1 MFAPWALLRRMK
13 SWCKIAIT
21 ILATL
26 CLTEASVA
34 QSRYTLLQ
42 RPSKRMEMGLTVG
55 ASFVDVS
62 ATEGVS
68 LSPKAGF
75 RGAISMSLEWLQ
87 SYALQLELGYAHNKI
102 EAERGATLYDVK
114 ANVMEIPILFSYR
127 GLGIVRF
134 NVGPVLSLSSAGRY
148 SNGRE
153 RVEFGNVRSTLG
165 YAAGVGVELTPKV
178 VVDARL
184 TGNFGRTDNYFEG
197 LEFPLSGM
205 WLTLGIGYMF

>member
-1 MFAPWALLRRMK
+1 MR
-13 SWCKIAIT
+13 SWCKIAILF
-21 ILATL
+21 LAAL
-26 CLTEASVA
+26 CLTQASVA
-34 QSRYTLLQ
+34 QSRYTLMQ
-42 RPSKRMEMGLTVG
+42 RQSKRMEMGLSVG
-55 ASFVDVS
+55 ASFMDVF
-62 ATEGVS
+62 ATEGVV
-68 LSPKAGF
+68 LSPKMGIK
-75 RGAISMSLEWLQ
+75 GALSMSLEWQ
-87 SYALQLELGYAHNKI
+87 ESYALQLELGYAHNKV

-165 YAAGVGVELTPKV
+165 YAAGVGVELTPKLL
-178 VVDARL
+178 VDARL

-197 LEFPLSGM
+197 LEFRSSAM

>member
-1 MFAPWALLRRMK
+1 MR
-13 SWCKIAIT
+13 SWCKIAILF
-21 ILATL
+21 LAAL
-26 CLTEASVA
+26 CLTQASVA
-34 QSRYTLLQ
+34 QSRYTLMQ
-42 RPSKRMEMGLTVG
+42 RQSKRMEMGLSVG
-55 ASFVDVS
+55 ASFMDVS
-62 ATEGVS
+62 ATEGVV
-68 LSPKAGF
+68 LSPKVGV
-75 RGAISMSLEWLQ
+75 RGALSMSLEWQ
-87 SYALQLELGYAHNKI
+87 ESYALQLELGYAHNKV

-165 YAAGVGVELTPKV
+165 YAAGVGVELTPKLL
-178 VVDARL
+178 VDARL

-197 LEFPLSGM
+197 MEFRSSGM

>member
-1 MFAPWALLRRMK
+1 MAA
-13 SWCKIAIT
+13 
-21 ILATL
+21 L
-26 CLTEASVA
+26 CLTQASVA
-34 QSRYTLLQ
+34 QSRYTLMQ
-42 RPSKRMEMGLTVG
+42 RQSKRMEMGLSVG
-55 ASFVDVS
+55 ASFMDVS
-62 ATEGVS
+62 GTEGVV
-68 LSPKAGF
+68 LSPKVGV
-75 RGAISMSLEWLQ
+75 RGALSMSLEWQ
-87 SYALQLELGYAHNKI
+87 ESYALQLELGYAHNKV

-165 YAAGVGVELTPKV
+165 YAAGVGVELTPKLL
-178 VVDARL
+178 VDARL

-197 LEFPLSGM
+197 LEFRSSAM

>member
-1 MFAPWALLRRMK
+1 MR
-13 SWCKIAIT
+13 SWCKIAILF
-21 ILATL
+21 LAAL
-26 CLTEASVA
+26 CLTQASVA
-34 QSRYTLLQ
+34 QSRYTLMQ
-42 RPSKRMEMGLTVG
+42 RQSKRMEMGLSVG
-55 ASFVDVS
+55 ASFMDVS
-62 ATEGVS
+62 ATEGVV
-68 LSPKAGF
+68 LSPKVSV
-75 RGAISMSLEWLQ
+75 RGALSMSLEWQ
-87 SYALQLELGYAHNKI
+87 ESYALQLELGYAHNKV

-165 YAAGVGVELTPKV
+165 YAAGVGVELTTKLL
-178 VVDARL
+178 VDARL

-197 LEFPLSGM
+197 LEFRSSAM

>member
-1 MFAPWALLRRMK
+1 MR
-13 SWCKIAIT
+13 SWCKIAILF
-21 ILATL
+21 LAAL
-26 CLTEASVA
+26 CLTQASVA
-34 QSRYTLLQ
+34 QSRYTLMQ
-42 RPSKRMEMGLTVG
+42 RQSKRMEMGLSVG
-55 ASFVDVS
+55 AAFMDVS
-62 ATEGVS
+62 ATEGVV
-68 LSPKAGF
+68 LSPKVGV
-75 RGAISMSLEWLQ
+75 RGALSMSLEWQ
-87 SYALQLELGYAHNKI
+87 ESYALQLELGYAHNKV

-165 YAAGVGVELTPKV
+165 YVAGVGVELTPKLL
-178 VVDARL
+178 VDARL

-197 LEFPLSGM
+197 LEFRSSAM

>member
-1 MFAPWALLRRMK
+1 MR
-13 SWCKIAIT
+13 SWCKIAILF
-21 ILATL
+21 LAAL
-26 CLTEASVA
+26 CLTQASVA
-34 QSRYTLLQ
+34 QSSYTLMQ
-42 RPSKRMEMGLTVG
+42 RQSKRMEMGLSVG
-55 ASFVDVS
+55 ASFMDVS
-62 ATEGVS
+62 ATEGVV
-68 LSPKAGF
+68 LSPKVGV
-75 RGAISMSLEWLQ
+75 RGALSMSLEWQ
-87 SYALQLELGYAHNKI
+87 ESYALQLELGYAHNKV

-165 YAAGVGVELTPKV
+165 YAAGVGVELTPKLL
-178 VVDARL
+178 VDARL

-197 LEFPLSGM
+197 LEFSSSAM

>member
-1 MFAPWALLRRMK
+1 MRN
-13 SWCKIAIT
+13 WCKIAILF
-21 ILATL
+21 LAAL
-26 CLTEASVA
+26 CLTQASVA
-34 QSRYTLLQ
+34 QSHYTLMQ
-42 RPSKRMEMGLTVG
+42 RQSKRMEMGLSVG
-55 ASFVDVS
+55 ASFMDVS
-62 ATEGVS
+62 ATEGVV
-68 LSPKAGF
+68 LSPKVGV
-75 RGAISMSLEWLQ
+75 RGALSMSLEWQ
-87 SYALQLELGYAHNKI
+87 ESYALQLELGYAHNKV

-165 YAAGVGVELTPKV
+165 YAAGVGVELTPKLL
-178 VVDARL
+178 VDARL

-197 LEFPLSGM
+197 LEFRSSAM

>member
-1 MFAPWALLRRMK
+1 MR
-13 SWCKIAIT
+13 SWCKIAILF
-21 ILATL
+21 LAAL
-26 CLTEASVA
+26 CLTQVSVA
-34 QSRYTLLQ
+34 QSRYTLMQ
-42 RPSKRMEMGLTVG
+42 RQSKRMEMGLSVG
-55 ASFVDVS
+55 ASFMDVS
-62 ATEGVS
+62 ATEGVV
-68 LSPKAGF
+68 LSPKVGV
-75 RGAISMSLEWLQ
+75 RGALSMSLEWQ
-87 SYALQLELGYAHNKI
+87 ESYALQLELGYAHNKV
-102 EAERGATLYDVK
+102 EAERGATIYDVK

-165 YAAGVGVELTPKV
+165 YAAGVGVELTPKLL
-178 VVDARL
+178 VDARL

-197 LEFPLSGM
+197 LEFRSSAM

>member
-1 MFAPWALLRRMK
+1 MR
-13 SWCKIAIT
+13 SWCKIAILF
-21 ILATL
+21 LAAL
-26 CLTEASVA
+26 CLTQASVA
-34 QSRYTLLQ
+34 QSRYTLMQ
-42 RPSKRMEMGLTVG
+42 RQSKRMEMGLSVG
-55 ASFVDVS
+55 ASFMDVS
-62 ATEGVS
+62 ATEGVV
-68 LSPKAGF
+68 LSPKVGV
-75 RGAISMSLEWLQ
+75 RGALSMSLEWQ
-87 SYALQLELGYAHNKI
+87 ESYALQLELGYAHNKV

-114 ANVMEIPILFSYR
+114 ANAMEIPILFSYR

-165 YAAGVGVELTPKV
+165 YAAGVGVELTPKLL
-178 VVDARL
+178 VDARL

-197 LEFPLSGM
+197 LEFRSSAM

>member
-1 MFAPWALLRRMK
+1 MR
-13 SWCKIAIT
+13 SWCKIAI
-21 ILATL
+21 LFFAAL
-26 CLTEASVA
+26 CLTQASVA
-34 QSRYTLLQ
+34 QSRYTLMQ
-42 RPSKRMEMGLTVG
+42 RQSKRMEMGLSVG
-55 ASFVDVS
+55 ASFMDVS
-62 ATEGVS
+62 ATEGVV
-68 LSPKAGF
+68 LSPKVGV
-75 RGAISMSLEWLQ
+75 RGALSMSLEWQ
-87 SYALQLELGYAHNKI
+87 ESYALQLELGYAHNKV

-165 YAAGVGVELTPKV
+165 YAAGVGVELTPKLL
-178 VVDARL
+178 VDARL

-197 LEFPLSGM
+197 LEFRSSAM

>member
-1 MFAPWALLRRMK
+1 MR
-13 SWCKIAIT
+13 SWCKIAILF
-21 ILATL
+21 LAAL
-26 CLTEASVA
+26 CLTQASVA
-34 QSRYTLLQ
+34 QSRYTLMQ
-42 RPSKRMEMGLTVG
+42 RQSKRMEMGLSVG
-55 ASFVDVS
+55 ASFMDVS
-62 ATEGVS
+62 TTEGVV
-68 LSPKAGF
+68 LSPKVGV
-75 RGAISMSLEWLQ
+75 RGALSMSLEWQ
-87 SYALQLELGYAHNKI
+87 ESYALQLELGYAHNKV

-165 YAAGVGVELTPKV
+165 YAAGVGVELTPKLL
-178 VVDARL
+178 VDARL

-197 LEFPLSGM
+197 LEFRSSAM

>member
-1 MFAPWALLRRMK
+1 MR
-13 SWCKIAIT
+13 SWCKIAILF
-21 ILATL
+21 LAAL
-26 CLTEASVA
+26 CLTQASVA
-34 QSRYTLLQ
+34 QSRHTLMQ
-42 RPSKRMEMGLTVG
+42 RQSKRMEMGLSVG
-55 ASFVDVS
+55 ASFMDVS
-62 ATEGVS
+62 ATEGVV
-68 LSPKAGF
+68 LSPKVGV
-75 RGAISMSLEWLQ
+75 RGALSMSLEWQ
-87 SYALQLELGYAHNKI
+87 ESYALQLELGYAHNKV

-165 YAAGVGVELTPKV
+165 YAAGVGVELTPKLL
-178 VVDARL
+178 VDARL

-197 LEFPLSGM
+197 LEFRSSAM

>member
-1 MFAPWALLRRMK
+1 MR
-13 SWCKIAIT
+13 SWCKIAILF
-21 ILATL
+21 LAAL
-26 CLTEASVA
+26 CLTQVSVA
-34 QSRYTLLQ
+34 QSRYTLMQ
-42 RPSKRMEMGLTVG
+42 RQSKRMEMGLSVG
-55 ASFVDVS
+55 ASFMDVS
-62 ATEGVS
+62 ATEGVV
-68 LSPKAGF
+68 LSPKVGV
-75 RGAISMSLEWLQ
+75 RGALSMSLEWQ
-87 SYALQLELGYAHNKI
+87 ESYALQLELGYAHNKV

-134 NVGPVLSLSSAGRY
+134 NVGPVMSLSSAGRY

-165 YAAGVGVELTPKV
+165 YAAGVGVELTPKLL
-178 VVDARL
+178 VDARL

-197 LEFPLSGM
+197 LEFRSSAM

>member
-1 MFAPWALLRRMK
+1 MR
-13 SWCKIAIT
+13 SWCKIAILF
-21 ILATL
+21 LAAL
-26 CLTEASVA
+26 CLTQASVA
-34 QSRYTLLQ
+34 QSRYTLMQ
-42 RPSKRMEMGLTVG
+42 RQSKRMEMGLSVG
-55 ASFVDVS
+55 ASFMDVS
-62 ATEGVS
+62 ATEGVV
-68 LSPKAGF
+68 LSPKVGIK
-75 RGAISMSLEWLQ
+75 GALSMSLEWQ
-87 SYALQLELGYAHNKI
+87 ESYALQLELGYAHNKV

-165 YAAGVGVELTPKV
+165 YAAGVGVELTPKLL
-178 VVDARL
+178 VDARL

-197 LEFPLSGM
+197 LEFRSSAM

>member
-1 MFAPWALLRRMK
+1 MR
-13 SWCKIAIT
+13 SWCKIAI
-21 ILATL
+21 LFLVAL
-26 CLTEASVA
+26 CLTQASVA
-34 QSRYTLLQ
+34 QSRYTLMQ
-42 RPSKRMEMGLTVG
+42 RQSKRMEMGLSVG
-55 ASFVDVS
+55 TSFMDVS
-62 ATEGVS
+62 ATEGVV
-68 LSPKAGF
+68 LSPKVGV
-75 RGAISMSLEWLQ
+75 RGALSMSLEWQ
-87 SYALQLELGYAHNKI
+87 ESYALQLELGYAHNKV

-165 YAAGVGVELTPKV
+165 YAAGVGVELTPKLL
-178 VVDARL
+178 VDARL

-197 LEFPLSGM
+197 LEFRSSAM

>member
-1 MFAPWALLRRMK
+1 MR
-13 SWCKIAIT
+13 SWCKIAILF
-21 ILATL
+21 LAAL
-26 CLTEASVA
+26 CLTQASVA
-34 QSRYTLLQ
+34 QSRYTLMQ
-42 RPSKRMEMGLTVG
+42 RQSKRMEMGLSVG
-55 ASFVDVS
+55 ASFMDVS
-62 ATEGVS
+62 ATEGVV
-68 LSPKAGF
+68 LSPKVGV
-75 RGAISMSLEWLQ
+75 RGALSMSLKWQE
-87 SYALQLELGYAHNKI
+87 SYALQLELGYAHNKV

-165 YAAGVGVELTPKV
+165 YAAGVGVELTPKLL
-178 VVDARL
+178 VDARL

-197 LEFPLSGM
+197 LEFRSSAM

>member
-1 MFAPWALLRRMK
+1 MR
-13 SWCKIAIT
+13 SWCKIAILF
-21 ILATL
+21 LAAL
-26 CLTEASVA
+26 CLTQASVA
-34 QSRYTLLQ
+34 QSRYTLMQ
-42 RPSKRMEMGLTVG
+42 RQSKRMEMGLSVG
-55 ASFVDVS
+55 ASFMDVS
-62 ATEGVS
+62 ATEGVV
-68 LSPKAGF
+68 LSPKVGV
-75 RGAISMSLEWLQ
+75 RGALSMSLEWQ
-87 SYALQLELGYAHNKI
+87 ESYALQLELGYAHNKV

-127 GLGIVRF
+127 GLGIVRL

-165 YAAGVGVELTPKV
+165 YAAGVGVELTPKLL
-178 VVDARL
+178 VDARL

-197 LEFPLSGM
+197 LEFRSSAM

>member
-1 MFAPWALLRRMK
+1 MR
-13 SWCKIAIT
+13 SWCKIAILF
-21 ILATL
+21 LAAL
-26 CLTEASVA
+26 CLTQASVA
-34 QSRYTLLQ
+34 QSRYTLMQ
-42 RPSKRMEMGLTVG
+42 RQSKRMEMGLSVG
-55 ASFVDVS
+55 ASFMDVS
-62 ATEGVS
+62 ATEGVV
-68 LSPKAGF
+68 LSPKVGV
-75 RGAISMSLEWLQ
+75 RGALSMSLEWQ
-87 SYALQLELGYAHNKI
+87 ESYALQLELGYAHNKV

-165 YAAGVGVELTPKV
+165 YAAGVGVELTPKLL
-178 VVDARL
+178 VDARL

-197 LEFPLSGM
+197 LEFRSSAM

>member
-1 MFAPWALLRRMK
+1 MR
-13 SWCKIAIT
+13 SWCKIAILF
-21 ILATL
+21 LAAL
-26 CLTEASVA
+26 CLTQASVA
-34 QSRYTLLQ
+34 QSRYTLMQ
-42 RPSKRMEMGLTVG
+42 RQSKRMEMGLSVG
-55 ASFVDVS
+55 ASFMDIS
-62 ATEGVS
+62 ATEGVV
-68 LSPKAGF
+68 LSPKVGV
-75 RGAISMSLEWLQ
+75 RGALSMSLEWQ
-87 SYALQLELGYAHNKI
+87 ESYALQLELGYAHNKV

-134 NVGPVLSLSSAGRY
+134 NVGPVMSLSSAGRY

-165 YAAGVGVELTPKV
+165 YAAGVGVELTPKLL
-178 VVDARL
+178 VDARL

-197 LEFPLSGM
+197 LEFRSSAM

>member
-1 MFAPWALLRRMK
+1 MR
-13 SWCKIAIT
+13 SWCKIAILF
-21 ILATL
+21 LAAL
-26 CLTEASVA
+26 CLTQASVA
-34 QSRYTLLQ
+34 QSRYTLMQ
-42 RPSKRMEMGLTVG
+42 RQSKRMEMGLSVG
-55 ASFVDVS
+55 ASFMDVS
-62 ATEGVS
+62 ATEGVV
-68 LSPKAGF
+68 LNPKVGV
-75 RGAISMSLEWLQ
+75 RGALSMSLEWQ
-87 SYALQLELGYAHNKI
+87 ESYALQLELGYAHNKV

-165 YAAGVGVELTPKV
+165 YAAGVGVELTPKLL
-178 VVDARL
+178 VDARL

-197 LEFPLSGM
+197 LEFRSSAM

>member
-1 MFAPWALLRRMK
+1 MR
-13 SWCKIAIT
+13 SWCKIAI
-21 ILATL
+21 LLWAVL
-26 CLTEASVA
+26 CLTQASVA
-34 QSRYTLLQ
+34 QSRYTLMQ
-42 RPSKRMEMGLTVG
+42 RQSKRMEMGLSVG
-55 ASFVDVS
+55 ASFMDVS
-62 ATEGVS
+62 ATEGVV
-68 LSPKAGF
+68 LSPNVGV
-75 RGAISMSLEWLQ
+75 RGALSMSLEWQ
-87 SYALQLELGYAHNKI
+87 ESYALQLELGYAHNKV

-165 YAAGVGVELTPKV
+165 YAAGVGVELTPKLL
-178 VVDARL
+178 VDARL

-197 LEFPLSGM
+197 LEFRSSAM

>member
-1 MFAPWALLRRMK
+1 MR
-13 SWCKIAIT
+13 SWCKIAILF
-21 ILATL
+21 LAAL
-26 CLTEASVA
+26 CLTQASVA
-34 QSRYTLLQ
+34 QSRYTLMQ
-42 RPSKRMEMGLTVG
+42 RQSKRMEMGLSVG
-55 ASFVDVS
+55 ASFMDVS
-62 ATEGVS
+62 ATEGVVM
-68 LSPKAGF
+68 SPKVGV
-75 RGAISMSLEWLQ
+75 RGALSMSLEWQ
-87 SYALQLELGYAHNKI
+87 ESYALQLELGYAHNKL

-165 YAAGVGVELTPKV
+165 YAAGVGVELTPKLL
-178 VVDARL
+178 VDARL

-197 LEFPLSGM
+197 LEFRSSAM

>member
-1 MFAPWALLRRMK
+1 MR
-13 SWCKIAIT
+13 SWCKIAILF
-21 ILATL
+21 LAAL
-26 CLTEASVA
+26 CLTQASVA
-34 QSRYTLLQ
+34 QSRYTLMQ
-42 RPSKRMEMGLTVG
+42 RQSKRMEMGLSVG
-55 ASFVDVS
+55 ASFMDIS
-62 ATEGVS
+62 ATEGVV
-68 LSPKAGF
+68 LSPKVGV
-75 RGAISMSLEWLQ
+75 RGTLSMSLEWQ
-87 SYALQLELGYAHNKI
+87 ESYALQLELGYAHNKV

-165 YAAGVGVELTPKV
+165 YSAGVGVELTPKLL
-178 VVDARL
+178 VDARL

-197 LEFPLSGM
+197 LEFRSSAM

>member
-1 MFAPWALLRRMK
+1 MR
-13 SWCKIAIT
+13 SWCKIAILF
-21 ILATL
+21 LAAL
-26 CLTEASVA
+26 CLTQASVA
-34 QSRYTLLQ
+34 QSRYTLMQ
-42 RPSKRMEMGLTVG
+42 RQSKRMEMGLSVG
-55 ASFVDVS
+55 ASFMDVS
-62 ATEGVS
+62 ATEGVV
-68 LSPKAGF
+68 LSPKVGV
-75 RGAISMSLEWLQ
+75 RGALSMSLEWQ
-87 SYALQLELGYAHNKI
+87 ESYALQLELGYAHNKV

-165 YAAGVGVELTPKV
+165 YAAGVGVELTPKLL
-178 VVDARL
+178 VDARL
-184 TGNFGRTDNYFEG
+184 TGNFGRTNNYFEG
-197 LEFPLSGM
+197 LEFRSSAM

>member
-1 MFAPWALLRRMK
+1 MR
-13 SWCKIAIT
+13 SWCKIAILF
-21 ILATL
+21 LAAL
-26 CLTEASVA
+26 CLTQASVA
-34 QSRYTLLQ
+34 QSRYTLMQ
-42 RPSKRMEMGLTVG
+42 RQSKRMEMGLSVG
-55 ASFVDVS
+55 ASFMDVS
-62 ATEGVS
+62 ATEGVV
-68 LSPKAGF
+68 LSPKVGV
-75 RGAISMSLEWLQ
+75 RGALSMSLEWQ
-87 SYALQLELGYAHNKI
+87 ESYALQLELGYVHNKV

-165 YAAGVGVELTPKV
+165 YVAGVGVELTPKLL
-178 VVDARL
+178 VDARL

-197 LEFPLSGM
+197 LEFRSSAM

>member
-1 MFAPWALLRRMK
+1 MR
-13 SWCKIAIT
+13 SWCKIAILF
-21 ILATL
+21 LAAL
-26 CLTEASVA
+26 CLTQASVA
-34 QSRYTLLQ
+34 QSRYTLMQ
-42 RPSKRMEMGLTVG
+42 RQSKRMEMGLSVG
-55 ASFVDVS
+55 ASFMDVS
-62 ATEGVS
+62 ATEGVV
-68 LSPKAGF
+68 LSPKVGV
-75 RGAISMSLEWLQ
+75 RGALSMSLEWQ
-87 SYALQLELGYAHNKI
+87 ESYALQLELGYAHNKV

-165 YAAGVGVELTPKV
+165 YAAGVGVELSPKLL
-178 VVDARL
+178 VDARL

-197 LEFPLSGM
+197 MEFRSSGM

>member
-1 MFAPWALLRRMK
+1 MR
-13 SWCKIAIT
+13 SWCKIAI
-21 ILATL
+21 LFFAAL
-26 CLTEASVA
+26 CLTQASVA
-34 QSRYTLLQ
+34 QSRYTLMQ
-42 RPSKRMEMGLTVG
+42 RQSKRMEMGLSVG
-55 ASFVDVS
+55 ASFMDVS
-62 ATEGVS
+62 ATEGVV
-68 LSPKAGF
+68 LSPKVGIK
-75 RGAISMSLEWLQ
+75 GALSMSLEWQ
-87 SYALQLELGYAHNKI
+87 ESYALQLELGYAHNKV
-102 EAERGATLYDVK
+102 EAERGATIYDVK

-165 YAAGVGVELTPKV
+165 YAAGVGVELTPKLL
-178 VVDARL
+178 VDARL

-197 LEFPLSGM
+197 LEFRSSAM

>member
-1 MFAPWALLRRMK
+1 MR
-13 SWCKIAIT
+13 SWCKIAILF
-21 ILATL
+21 LAAL
-26 CLTEASVA
+26 CLTQASVA
-34 QSRYTLLQ
+34 QSRYTLMQ
-42 RPSKRMEMGLTVG
+42 RQSKRMEMGLSVG
-55 ASFVDVS
+55 ASFMDVS
-62 ATEGVS
+62 ATEGVV
-68 LSPKAGF
+68 LSPKVGV
-75 RGAISMSLEWLQ
+75 RGALSMSLEWQ
-87 SYALQLELGYAHNKI
+87 ESYALQLELGYAHNKV

-165 YAAGVGVELTPKV
+165 YAAGVGVELTSKLL
-178 VVDARL
+178 VDARL

-197 LEFPLSGM
+197 LEFRSSAM

>member
-1 MFAPWALLRRMK
+1 MR
-13 SWCKIAIT
+13 SWCKIAILF
-21 ILATL
+21 LAAL
-26 CLTEASVA
+26 CLTQASVA
-34 QSRYTLLQ
+34 QSRYTLMQ
-42 RPSKRMEMGLTVG
+42 RQSKRMEMGLSVG
-55 ASFVDVS
+55 ASFMDIS
-62 ATEGVS
+62 ATEGVV
-68 LSPKAGF
+68 LSPKVGV
-75 RGAISMSLEWLQ
+75 RGALSMSLEWQ
-87 SYALQLELGYAHNKI
+87 ESYALQLELGYAHNKV

-165 YAAGVGVELTPKV
+165 YAAGVGVELTPKLL
-178 VVDARL
+178 VDARL

-197 LEFPLSGM
+197 LEFRSSAM

>member
-1 MFAPWALLRRMK
+1 MR
-13 SWCKIAIT
+13 SWCKIAILF
-21 ILATL
+21 LAAL
-26 CLTEASVA
+26 CLTQASVA
-34 QSRYTLLQ
+34 QSRYTLMQ
-42 RPSKRMEMGLTVG
+42 RQSKRMEMGLSVG
-55 ASFVDVS
+55 ASFMDVS
-62 ATEGVS
+62 ATEGVV
-68 LSPKAGF
+68 LSPKVGV
-75 RGAISMSLEWLQ
+75 RGALSMSLEWQ
-87 SYALQLELGYAHNKI
+87 ESYDLQLELGYAHNKV

-165 YAAGVGVELTPKV
+165 YAAGVGVELTPKLL
-178 VVDARL
+178 VDARL

-197 LEFPLSGM
+197 LEFSPSAM

>member
-1 MFAPWALLRRMK
+1 MAA
-13 SWCKIAIT
+13 
-21 ILATL
+21 L
-26 CLTEASVA
+26 CLTQASVA
-34 QSRYTLLQ
+34 QSRYTLMQ
-42 RPSKRMEMGLTVG
+42 RQSKRMEMGLSVG
-55 ASFVDVS
+55 ASFMDIS
-62 ATEGVS
+62 ATEGVV
-68 LSPKAGF
+68 LSPKVGV
-75 RGAISMSLEWLQ
+75 RGALSMSLEWQ
-87 SYALQLELGYAHNKI
+87 ESYALQLELGYAHNKV
-102 EAERGATLYDVK
+102 EAERGATIYDVK

-165 YAAGVGVELTPKV
+165 YAAGVGVELTPKLL
-178 VVDARL
+178 VDARL

-197 LEFPLSGM
+197 LEFRSSAM

>member
-1 MFAPWALLRRMK
+1 MR
-13 SWCKIAIT
+13 SWCKIAILF
-21 ILATL
+21 LAAL
-26 CLTEASVA
+26 CLTQASVA
-34 QSRYTLLQ
+34 QSRYTLMQ
-42 RPSKRMEMGLTVG
+42 RQSKRMEMGLSVG
-55 ASFVDVS
+55 ASFMDVS
-62 ATEGVS
+62 ATDGVV
-68 LSPKAGF
+68 LSPKVGV
-75 RGAISMSLEWLQ
+75 RGALSMSLEWQ
-87 SYALQLELGYAHNKI
+87 ESYALQLELGYAHNKV

-165 YAAGVGVELTPKV
+165 YAAGVGVELTPKLL
-178 VVDARL
+178 VDARL

-197 LEFPLSGM
+197 LEFRSSAM

>member
-1 MFAPWALLRRMK
+1 MR
-13 SWCKIAIT
+13 SWCKIAILF
-21 ILATL
+21 LAAL
-26 CLTEASVA
+26 CLTQASVA
-34 QSRYTLLQ
+34 QSRYTLMQ
-42 RPSKRMEMGLTVG
+42 RQSKRMEMGLSVG
-55 ASFVDVS
+55 ASFMDVS
-62 ATEGVS
+62 ATEGVV
-68 LSPKAGF
+68 LSPKVGV
-75 RGAISMSLEWLQ
+75 RGALSMSLEWQ
-87 SYALQLELGYAHNKI
+87 ESYALQLELGYAHNKV
-102 EAERGATLYDVK
+102 EAERGASLYDVK

-165 YAAGVGVELTPKV
+165 YAAGVGVELTPKLL
-178 VVDARL
+178 VDARL

-197 LEFPLSGM
+197 LEFRSSAM

>member
-1 MFAPWALLRRMK
+1 MR
-13 SWCKIAIT
+13 SWCKIAILF
-21 ILATL
+21 LAAL
-26 CLTEASVA
+26 CLTQASVA
-34 QSRYTLLQ
+34 QSRYTLMQ
-42 RPSKRMEMGLTVG
+42 RQSKRMEMGLSVG
-55 ASFVDVS
+55 ASFMDVS
-62 ATEGVS
+62 ATEGVV
-68 LSPKAGF
+68 LSPKVGV
-75 RGAISMSLEWLQ
+75 RGALSMSLEWQ
-87 SYALQLELGYAHNKI
+87 ESYALQLELGYAHNKV

-165 YAAGVGVELTPKV
+165 YAAGVGVELTPKLL
-178 VVDARL
+178 VDARL

-197 LEFPLSGM
+197 LEFRSSAM
-205 WLTLGIGYMF
+205 WLTIGIGYMF

>member
-1 MFAPWALLRRMK
+1 MR
-13 SWCKIAIT
+13 SWCKIAI
-21 ILATL
+21 LFLVAL
-26 CLTEASVA
+26 CLTQASVA
-34 QSRYTLLQ
+34 QSRYTLMQ
-42 RPSKRMEMGLTVG
+42 RQSKRMEMGLSVG
-55 ASFVDVS
+55 ASFMDVS
-62 ATEGVS
+62 ATEGVV
-68 LSPKAGF
+68 LSPKVGV
-75 RGAISMSLEWLQ
+75 RGALSMSLEWQ
-87 SYALQLELGYAHNKI
+87 ESYALQLELGYAHNKV

-165 YAAGVGVELTPKV
+165 YAAGVGVELTPKLL
-178 VVDARL
+178 VDARL

-197 LEFPLSGM
+197 LEFRSSAM

>member
-1 MFAPWALLRRMK
+1 MR
-13 SWCKIAIT
+13 SWCKIAILF
-21 ILATL
+21 LAAL
-26 CLTEASVA
+26 CLTQASVA
-34 QSRYTLLQ
+34 QSRYTLMQ
-42 RPSKRMEMGLTVG
+42 RQSKRMEMGLSVG
-55 ASFVDVS
+55 ASFMDVS
-62 ATEGVS
+62 ATEGVV
-68 LSPKAGF
+68 LSSKVGV
-75 RGAISMSLEWLQ
+75 RGALSMSLEWQ
-87 SYALQLELGYAHNKI
+87 ESYALQLELGYAHNKV

-134 NVGPVLSLSSAGRY
+134 NVGPVLSLSSASRY

-165 YAAGVGVELTPKV
+165 YAAGVGVELTPKLL
-178 VVDARL
+178 VDARL

-197 LEFPLSGM
+197 LEFRSSAM

>member
-1 MFAPWALLRRMK
+1 MR
-13 SWCKIAIT
+13 SCCKIAILF
-21 ILATL
+21 LAAL
-26 CLTEASVA
+26 CLTQASVA
-34 QSRYTLLQ
+34 QSRYTLMQ
-42 RPSKRMEMGLTVG
+42 RQSKRMEMGLSVG
-55 ASFVDVS
+55 ASFMDVS
-62 ATEGVS
+62 ATEGVV
-68 LSPKAGF
+68 LSPKVGV
-75 RGAISMSLEWLQ
+75 RGALSMSLEWQ
-87 SYALQLELGYAHNKI
+87 ESYALQLELGYAHNKV

-165 YAAGVGVELTPKV
+165 YAAGVGVELTPKLL
-178 VVDARL
+178 VDARL

-197 LEFPLSGM
+197 LEFRSSAM